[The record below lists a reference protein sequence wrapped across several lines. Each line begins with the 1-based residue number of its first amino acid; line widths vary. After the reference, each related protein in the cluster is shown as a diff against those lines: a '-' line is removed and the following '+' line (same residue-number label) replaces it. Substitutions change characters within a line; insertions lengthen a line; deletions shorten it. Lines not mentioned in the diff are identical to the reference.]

1 MLFGKNPKRFF
12 VSCDFRIGRFRND
25 ESDLI
30 TQDVVEGNI
39 LQMVN
44 RIIELLRSKY
54 LLSPIHYE
62 GITRIEQLEIPED
75 VLREAICNAI
85 LCKHLHKSDYVN
97 NYIMSPSA
105 TFLQNVV

>member
-1 MLFGKNPKRFF
+1 M
-12 VSCDFRIGRFRND
+12 SCDFRIGRFRND

-75 VLREAICNAI
+75 VLREAICNAL
-85 LCKHLHKSDYVN
+85 LCKQLHYV
-97 NYIMSPSA
+97 
-105 TFLQNVV
+105 TFCNFFAKCGLTIKNIR

>member
-1 MLFGKNPKRFF
+1 M
-12 VSCDFRIGRFRND
+12 SCDFRIGRFRND

-85 LCKHLHKSDYVN
+85 LCKHLHKIHYVN